1 MVGELDGHAP
11 LRRFRIERSRVMTAT
26 TPKTIDEYLEQL
38 QAALSTADRAMA
50 QDALYDAEEYLRSEL
65 AEHPEWDEA
74 TMLAN
79 VATSYGAPEEVA
91 EIYRDK
97 ETQVED
103 ALRTPARPP
112 RRSALGRFFA
122 IFADPLAY
130 SSLFYMVLSLA
141 TGIFYFT
148 WTITGLSLSLGL
160 CILIFGIPFA
170 VLFISTVRALALVEG
185 RMVESMLGV
194 RMPRRPLYADRGKT
208 FTARVKAMFVDPR
221 TWSTLLYM
229 LLKLPLGIAFFVFA
243 IVGLV
248 VPLAFAVSPLTYAI
262 FDVGIVNMGEVIFA
276 PPLWTLPLTLLLGV
290 VLLCLTLHVARGV
303 GHLQG
308 QLAKHFLV
316 RTAQY

>member
-1 MVGELDGHAP
+1 M
-11 LRRFRIERSRVMTAT
+11 T

-38 QAALSTADRAMA
+38 QTALRNADRAMA

-74 TMLAN
+74 TMLAH

-91 EIYRDK
+91 DIYREK

-103 ALRTPARPP
+103 ALRPPLRPQRRTPF
-112 RRSALGRFFA
+112 GRFFSVLG
-122 IFADPLAY
+122 DPLAY
-130 SSLFYMVLSLA
+130 SSLFYMLLSLA

-148 WTITGLSLSLGL
+148 WAVTGLSLSLGL
-160 CILIFGIPFA
+160 CVLIIGIPFA

-185 RMVESMLGV
+185 RLIESMLGV
-194 RMPRRPLYADRGKT
+194 RMPRRPLYADRGKP
-208 FTARVKAMFVDPR
+208 FTARIKAMFVDPR

-229 LLKLPLGIAFFVFA
+229 LLKLPLGIIYFVFA
-243 IVGLV
+243 VLGLS
-248 VPLAFAVSPLTYAI
+248 LSLGLAVSPITKAMFGI
-262 FDVGIVNMGEVIFA
+262 GIVNVNDHHFA
-276 PPLWTLPLTLLLGV
+276 PPLWALPLTLPLGV
-290 VLLCLTLHVARGV
+290 ALLCLTLHMARGI
-303 GHLQG
+303 GQLQG